1 METAIAR
8 WQAIIDARAK
18 QMDAA
23 YAALGRTSAGYWDR
37 RARRYH
43 ESTKNTVVNDP
54 FFDRLCSVI
63 TPQTSVLDVGAGS
76 GRFALALAPLAKQ
89 VIAVEPNAAMLDYL
103 RQDART
109 LNLPNISYISTTWQE
124 APADMQADILVCS
137 HVLYPI
143 RDIKPFLAKLQ
154 ASTRQSCYIYL
165 RAIHFDELTNHL
177 WRHFHGDDRIPS
189 PAYIHAL
196 DVLYEMGIYAH
207 VEVVRL
213 PQSLRYSS
221 LESAAEE
228 LLEQLI
234 LPDDKQTLAELRTLL
249 ASWLIEREGMLMP
262 PQEEMICAIVRI
274 DGK

>member
-1 METAIAR
+1 MQSALER
-8 WQAIIDARAK
+8 WQELLDARAR

-23 YAALGRTSAGYWDR
+23 YARLGRSSADYWNR
-37 RARRYH
+37 RARAFH
-43 ESTKNTVVNDP
+43 QATKDTVSRDP
-54 FFDRLCSVI
+54 LFQRLSQVV
-63 TPQTSVLDVGAGS
+63 TPQTSVLDVGAGT
-76 GRFALALAPLAKQ
+76 GRFALALAPLARQ
-89 VIAVEPNAAMLDYL
+89 VIAVEPNAAMLDHL
-103 RQDART
+103 RQDAADQAIT
-109 LNLPNISYISTTWQE
+109 NISYISTTWQE